1 MLYYIVNMLLGFY
14 SRKIFIDYV
23 GIEVLGL
30 NQTAQNL
37 LGFLN
42 IAELGIGS
50 AVAFTLYKPIANKDI
65 TAINEIILV
74 QGWLYRRIA
83 FIIGIGAILLM
94 FFFPLIFED
103 ITLPLWY
110 AYASFGVFLYS
121 SLLTYFVNYR
131 QILFSASQLEYQ
143 VTLNYNFVILFKTAV
158 QIFAMKY
165 LANPYAAWLILQVV
179 GSTLASLQLNRALKK
194 NFPYLHGSVKNG
206 KELTKKYSVIIT
218 KTKQVFF
225 HSISGFALTQS
236 SSLLIFAFVDLKM
249 VAIYGN
255 YMLIAN
261 CLRMIFNATFTG
273 ITAGVGNLL
282 AEGDKNKCMN
292 IFEELFSAK
301 FLVIVTLLVS
311 FYVSVN
317 PFIAIWLGTD
327 LYLDQSTILIIVA
340 TLYIILSETT
350 VGSYKQALGQ
360 FQDVWAPAVEAILNI
375 GLSILLGYYWGING
389 VLAGPL
395 ISLIVILSG
404 WKPYFLFRYGL
415 NIPYT
420 KYLKMYML
428 HIAAFTI
435 SITAVLSLW
444 KIADL
449 STPTNYLDW
458 GMTYLLFASVLF
470 VVLATTLYI
479 LTPGMKLFSKRL
491 QLMLLKR

>member
-1 MLYYIVNMLLGFY
+1 MSVTTRTGRSIINGQVAMLYYIVNMLLGFY

-194 NFPYLHGSVKNG
+194 
-206 KELTKKYSVIIT
+206 
-218 KTKQVFF
+218 
-225 HSISGFALTQS
+225 
-236 SSLLIFAFVDLKM
+236 
-249 VAIYGN
+249 
-255 YMLIAN
+255 
-261 CLRMIFNATFTG
+261 TFR
-273 ITAGVGNLL
+273 I
-282 AEGDKNKCMN
+282 CM
-292 IFEELFSAK
+292 
-301 FLVIVTLLVS
+301 
-311 FYVSVN
+311 
-317 PFIAIWLGTD
+317 
-327 LYLDQSTILIIVA
+327 
-340 TLYIILSETT
+340 
-350 VGSYKQALGQ
+350 GQ
-360 FQDVWAPAVEAILNI
+360 
-375 GLSILLGYYWGING
+375 
-389 VLAGPL
+389 
-395 ISLIVILSG
+395 
-404 WKPYFLFRYGL
+404 
-415 NIPYT
+415 
-420 KYLKMYML
+420 
-428 HIAAFTI
+428 
-435 SITAVLSLW
+435 
-444 KIADL
+444 
-449 STPTNYLDW
+449 
-458 GMTYLLFASVLF
+458 
-470 VVLATTLYI
+470 
-479 LTPGMKLFSKRL
+479 
-491 QLMLLKR
+491 